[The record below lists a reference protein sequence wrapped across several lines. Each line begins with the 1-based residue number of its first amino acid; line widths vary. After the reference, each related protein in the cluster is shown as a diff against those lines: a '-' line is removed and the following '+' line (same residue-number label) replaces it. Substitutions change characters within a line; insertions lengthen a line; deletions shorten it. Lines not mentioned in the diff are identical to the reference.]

1 MSQLVSSEDGRVARR
16 LDNRGRILDALF
28 ALIRSGHPH
37 PTLKQIADNAGVTSR
52 TLLNHFPDM
61 GTLVLSAATRW
72 RGFAKAQLPAIPDLA
87 DPEERVHEFFQRMA
101 GFLDT
106 YSSIRWATLT
116 FPGTLPGFDQ
126 RQHKGVVLGN
136 VERRV
141 GELLASFGVELDR
154 DPQLRRAVLVM
165 IDPLAWRLLRV
176 QQGLS
181 RKEAAATMARGVFA
195 LALAYASSRAKKRP
209 LRAARTRLTG

>member
-16 LDNRGRILDALF
+16 LDNRVRILDALF
-28 ALIRSGHPH
+28 TLIRSGQPH

-61 GTLVLSAATRW
+61 GALVLAAATRW
-72 RGFAKAQLPAIPDLA
+72 RGLVRTQLPELPELA
-87 DPEERVHEFFQRMA
+87 DPEARVHEFFQRAA

-106 YSSIRWATLT
+106 YSAIRWATIT
-116 FPGTLPGFDQ
+116 FPGSLPGFDQ
-126 RQHKGVVLGN
+126 RQHKGVVLGS

-141 GELLASFGVELDR
+141 SELLASIGVELER

-181 RKEAAATMARGVFA
+181 RKEAATCMARGVYA
-195 LALAYASSRAKKRP
+195 LCCAMSRAKKRS
-209 LRAARTRLTG
+209 ARNARPRLVG